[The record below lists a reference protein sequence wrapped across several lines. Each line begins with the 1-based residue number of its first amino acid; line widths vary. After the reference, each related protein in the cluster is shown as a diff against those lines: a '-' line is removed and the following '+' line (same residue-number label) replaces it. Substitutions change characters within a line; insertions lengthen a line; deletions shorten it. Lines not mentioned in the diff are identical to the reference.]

1 MRIGQMKI
9 TIRKRAKEVKS
20 KIQKSNRMARYRRLK
35 YVIFLKIPALAFLTY
50 PTSET

>member
-1 MRIGQMKI
+1 MKI
-9 TIRKRAKEVKS
+9 TTRKRAKEVKNN
-20 KIQKSNRMARYRRLK
+20 KQKSNRMARHRRLK